1 MAWAV
6 VKGKYK
12 QGMIKSLEKLPYRQG
27 AEVQVFILFPE
38 NIEQQSENETWQ
50 QVKREIAREMPD
62 LATMTSNEKQVEFA
76 RLSKQIA
83 NRMLYQSVA
92 EFERAMRGDVYGLA
106 GH

>member
-6 VKGKYK
+6 VKGSYK
-12 QGMIKSLEKLPYRQG
+12 QGIIKPLEKLPYQQG

-38 NIEQQSENETWQ
+38 NIEHHSKNETWQ
-50 QVKREIAREMPD
+50 QVKREIAKEMPD
-62 LATMTSNEKQVEFA
+62 LENMTSNEKKAEFE

-83 NRMLYQSVA
+83 YHMSYQSVA
-92 EFERAMRGDVYGLA
+92 EFERAMRGDEYGLA

>member
-6 VKGKYK
+6 VKGNYK
-12 QGMIKSLEKLPYRQG
+12 QGVIKPLEKLPYRPG

-38 NIEQQSENETWQ
+38 NVEQHSKDETWQ
-50 QVKREIAREMPD
+50 QVKRAIAREMPD
-62 LATMTSNEKQVEFA
+62 LANMTANEKKAEFE

-83 NRMLYQSVA
+83 DQMSYQSVA
-92 EFERAMRGDVYGLA
+92 EFERAMRGDEYGLA